1 MTFAS
6 FVHFPQSFT
15 TDGTQT
21 FVSAF
26 TGKPEKDC
34 LKPKKKAPAAA
45 VAAPAVATAKPPG

>member
-15 TDGTQT
+15 SDGTQT